1 MTRAMAVPSQVP
13 SLQGTP
19 LCLAVT
25 ASHTPKT
32 CKVSAAG
39 LPELQHS
46 CCMALCTCP
55 CGVMICWCLQ
65 RLWLQL
71 TAHASQ
77 DGAGTAAE
85 QTLQAVQNLD
95 AQGSKQGS
103 AVLGQGP
110 AGQNLTSSCSS
121 HLKTQQPQLT
131 SKP

>member
-1 MTRAMAVPSQVP
+1 MTRAMAVPSQLS

-25 ASHTPKT
+25 ASHTLNT
-32 CKVSAAG
+32 RKVSAAG

-46 CCMALCTCP
+46 CCMAPCTCP
-55 CGVMICWCLQ
+55 CGVLIRWRMH

-77 DGAGTAAE
+77 HCAGMAAE
-85 QTLQAVQNLD
+85 HTLQAVQSLD

-103 AVLGQGP
+103 AVLG
-110 AGQNLTSSCSS
+110 
-121 HLKTQQPQLT
+121 
-131 SKP
+131 